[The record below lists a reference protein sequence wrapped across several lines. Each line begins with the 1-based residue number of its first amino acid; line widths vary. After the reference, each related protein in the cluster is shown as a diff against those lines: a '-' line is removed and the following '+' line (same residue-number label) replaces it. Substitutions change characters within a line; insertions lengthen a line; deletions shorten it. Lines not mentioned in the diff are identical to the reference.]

1 MLMVLHILLLVL
13 IFKFMSKI
21 HTVNN
26 NAFNITHLF
35 QILIYIF
42 MTLNMKLLHYKNNT
56 SLRIKSKDS
65 LAQSQNNMS
74 EWISIMSA
82 CGLLMQMS

>member
-1 MLMVLHILLLVL
+1 M
-13 IFKFMSKI
+13 
-21 HTVNN
+21 NN

-42 MTLNMKLLHYKNNT
+42 MTLNMKLLHYKNIT